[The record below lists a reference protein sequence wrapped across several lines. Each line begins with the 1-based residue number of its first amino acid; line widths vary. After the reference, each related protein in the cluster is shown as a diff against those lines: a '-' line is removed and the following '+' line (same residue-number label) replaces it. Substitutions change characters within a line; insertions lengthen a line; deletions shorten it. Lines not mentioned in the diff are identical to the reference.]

1 MSSFVAPASDQRTR
15 FRAGFRAAF
24 TGLAPGAGSLAD
36 MKRDRRVLGLLAL
49 LATLAPASAH
59 ANGQSTHLWIT
70 EHAVT
75 HVPEGA
81 LAEFLAREE
90 LRKMLKNGT
99 MFPDG
104 GYPLDDPYAEIAHW
118 EPFQGAYMNWI
129 GATYELPLSDEG
141 SEHLAFLLGM
151 GSHGMADQVFDSLY
165 GERVTAYDGAFGDF
179 DTASDLIMMS
189 NREPMMAPGD
199 WVPYEVFDS
208 LYDGVGYDVDPARMM
223 QGQNLLR
230 IAVNSVAVFSQMP
243 DKVAEAAVPY
253 PWGSQHLLDPDV
265 PGAPP
270 CEAEVIAR
278 YWRVLWAVAHG
289 QPLPGPVLATMP
301 PDGAANHAID
311 SSSIESWVTV
321 VFSRGLED
329 APLSEASFH
338 VEAEGGGSIPVT
350 LWHYYGQSAHVVH
363 LRPQQDFAPDTI
375 YTVTIDPGVQTI
387 HGEALDG
394 YQFRFSTGAQGPDPI
409 VPEWPPDYDPTP
421 EPGDGDGD
429 PGDGDGDPGDGD
441 GDGDGD
447 PSGAESGESSGE
459 SSESGDG
466 PAASDEA
473 AGCSCATP
481 GSGSEGTGGTLLG
494 LLGLLG
500 LLRPRLSRRTAHGS
514 K

>member
-1 MSSFVAPASDQRTR
+1 MQRV
-15 FRAGFRAAF
+15 
-24 TGLAPGAGSLAD
+24 
-36 MKRDRRVLGLLAL
+36 RRVLGVLVFVAS
-49 LATLAPASAH
+49 LAPARAH

-104 GYPLDDPYAEIAHW
+104 GYPLGDPYAEIAHW
-118 EPFQGAYMNWI
+118 EPFQIAYLNWI
-129 GATYELPLSDEG
+129 AANYELPRSNEG
-141 SEHLAFLLGM
+141 SEHLAFMFGM
-151 GSHGMADQVFDSLY
+151 ASHGMADQVFDSLY

-179 DTASDLIMMS
+179 DTASDLILMS
-189 NREPMMAPGD
+189 NFEPMMAPGD
-199 WVPYEVFDS
+199 WVPYTVFDS
-208 LYDGVGYDVDPARMM
+208 LYDDAGYDVDPATLM

-243 DKVAEAAVPY
+243 DTVAEAALPY
-253 PWGSQHLLDPDV
+253 PWGSEHLLDPDV

-270 CEAEVIAR
+270 CEGEVVAR

-289 QPLPGPVLATMP
+289 QALPGPVLATMP
-301 PDGAANHAID
+301 PDGAANHPID

-338 VEAEGGGSIPVT
+338 VEAEGGGTIPVV
-350 LWHYYGQSAHVVH
+350 LWHYYGQDAHVVH
-363 LRPQQDFAPDTI
+363 LRPQENFAADTI
-375 YTVTIDPGVQTI
+375 YTVTVDPGVSTI

-394 YQFRFSTGAQGPDPI
+394 YAFRFSTGSVGPDPI
-409 VPEWPPDYDPTP
+409 VPEWPADHDPTP
-421 EPGDGDGD
+421 APGDGD
-429 PGDGDGDPGDGD
+429 GDGDGDPGDGD

-447 PSGAESGESSGE
+447 PSGGESGESTGAESDASTSG
-459 SSESGDG
+459 G
-466 PAASDEA
+466 PAVDGDAP
-473 AGCSCATP
+473 GCSCASSDP
-481 GSGSEGTGGTLLG
+481 AGAAG
-494 LLGLLG
+494 LLALFGLALG
-500 LLRPRLSRRTAHGS
+500 AGRRRQRDGLGPSAVA